1 MRNVAILFRRE
12 LLAYFCSPIAYI
24 VGVCVLGL
32 TGISFNMIVT
42 ILTEGPSDYTPLM
55 WFFNGMF
62 TWIILLVVPPV
73 ITMRLF
79 ADEKRTG
86 TIEALMTAPLR
97 DAEYVAAKFLSGLFF
112 FCLIWLPTL
121 AYVWVLRHF
130 SHDKTPLDIGPVAGG
145 YLGLFMMGMLLVAIG
160 CMASA
165 STRNQIIAAVISFA
179 MSCGLFFAGIYFYL
193 NAAGQ
198 SREFFES
205 FSILAHMQERSRG
218 VVEWKR
224 IVFYFTST
232 GFFLFVTHRIVQ
244 SRQWKT

>member
-1 MRNVAILFRRE
+1 MRNVAILFKRE

-86 TIEALMTAPLR
+86 TIESMMTAPLR

-145 YLGLFMMGMLLVAIG
+145 YLGLFLMGMLLVAIG

-179 MSCGLFFAGIYFYL
+179 MSCALFFAGIYFYL

-198 SREFFES
+198 GREFFES
-205 FSILAHMQERSRG
+205 FSMLAHMQELSRG
-218 VVEWKR
+218 VLEWKR
-224 IVFYFTST
+224 LVFYLSGT

-244 SRQWKT
+244 ARQWKT

>member
-86 TIEALMTAPLR
+86 TIEALMTDPALR
-97 DAEYVAAKFLSGLFF
+97 SRLGEAGRQRVTTAFGMDANIATLAAKFGLVPDGSGG
-112 FCLIWLPTL
+112 
-121 AYVWVLRHF
+121 R
-130 SHDKTPLDIGPVAGG
+130 SE
-145 YLGLFMMGMLLVAIG
+145 
-160 CMASA
+160 
-165 STRNQIIAAVISFA
+165 AAV
-179 MSCGLFFAGIYFYL
+179 
-193 NAAGQ
+193 
-198 SREFFES
+198 
-205 FSILAHMQERSRG
+205 
-218 VVEWKR
+218 
-224 IVFYFTST
+224 
-232 GFFLFVTHRIVQ
+232 
-244 SRQWKT
+244 